1 MTEPILD
8 INQQNRHTLFPIIHT
23 DLFDLYRKQ
32 VECFWDVTEIDM
44 SKDREVFEKL
54 SKGEQHFIK
63 HILAFFAA
71 SDGVV
76 MENLVGRFLE
86 EVKLSEARACYS
98 IQTFMENVHSHTYSL
113 LIDTIVRE
121 KEEKDKLFNAVHN
134 FPAIK
139 MKADW
144 AMKWIGD
151 RKRSYGSRLVAFAC
165 VEGIQF
171 SGAFCAIY
179 WLKKRGIAMNGLT
192 FSNELI
198 SRDEGLHVEV
208 AVCLY
213 HKLQKKPSLEK
224 LKEIIKEAVEIE
236 KHFICEALPCRLLG
250 MNEKMMS
257 NYIEFVADRLCI
269 QLQIK
274 KIFNTSNP
282 FDFME
287 AISIEGKT
295 NFFEKRVSDYAL
307 ATKTK
312 TDNDFSM
319 SLDF

>member
-1 MTEPILD
+1 MTEPILAEE
-8 INQQNRHTLFPIIHT
+8 NNRHTFFPI
-23 DLFDLYRKQ
+23 FYPDLYALYKKQ
-32 VECFWDVTEIDM
+32 LACFWTTDEIDF
-44 SKDREVFEKL
+44 SKDRDAYDKL
-54 SKGEQHFIK
+54 NKEEQHFIK

-76 MENLVGRFLE
+76 MENITTRFLD
-86 EVKLSEARACYS
+86 EVKLSEARACYA

-113 LIDTIVRE
+113 LIDTII
-121 KEEKDKLFNAVHN
+121 KDKTEKDKLFNAVNN
-134 FPAIK
+134 FPAIGQK
-139 MKADW
+139 NDW
-144 AMKWIGD
+144 ALKWIGD

-165 VEGIQF
+165 VEGIMF
-171 SGAFCAIY
+171 SGSFCAIY

-224 LKEIIKEAVEIE
+224 IKEIIKEAVEIE

-257 NYIEFVADRLCI
+257 QYIEFVADRLCL
-269 QLQIK
+269 QLEIK
-274 KIFNTSNP
+274 KIFNSTNP

-295 NFFEKRVSDYAL
+295 NFFEKRVGEYGL
-307 ATKTK
+307 AETKK
-312 TDNDFSM
+312 TGEEFNFDVDF
-319 SLDF
+319 

>member
-1 MTEPILD
+1 MAEPILSLD
-8 INQQNRHTLFPIIHT
+8 NNRHTLFPVIHQ

-32 VECFWDVTEIDM
+32 VECFWDVVEIDM
-44 SKDREVFEKL
+44 SKDRQVFETLTKN
-54 SKGEQHFIK
+54 EQHFIK
-63 HILAFFAA
+63 CVLAFFAA
-71 SDGVV
+71 SDGIVL
-76 MENLVGRFLE
+76 ENIVGRFLE
-86 EVKLSEARACYS
+86 EVKISEARACYS

-113 LIDTIVRE
+113 LIDTIVRNPT
-121 KEEKDKLFNAVHN
+121 EKDKLFNAVEN
-134 FPAIK
+134 YPSIK
-139 MKADW
+139 DKADW

-151 RKRSYGSRLVAFAC
+151 RKRSYGSRLVGFMC
-165 VEGIQF
+165 VEGIFF
-171 SGAFCAIY
+171 SGSFCAIY
-179 WLKKRGIAMNGLT
+179 WLKKRGVMMNGLT

-213 HKLQKKPSLEK
+213 DKLIKKPSTAKIE
-224 LKEIIKEAVEIE
+224 EIIKEAVKIE
-236 KHFICEALPCRLLG
+236 KMFICEALPCRLVG
-250 MNEKMMS
+250 MNDNLMS
-257 NYIEFVADRLCI
+257 NYIEFVADRLCS

-287 AISIEGKT
+287 SISIEGKS

-312 TDNDFSM
+312 TNEDFSM
-319 SLDF
+319 DLEF

>member
-1 MTEPILD
+1 MTEPILLEE
-8 INQQNRHTLFPIIHT
+8 NNRHTFFPIQHQ
-23 DLFDLYRKQ
+23 DLYALYKKQ
-32 VECFWDVTEIDM
+32 LGCFWTTDEIDM
-44 SKDREVFEKL
+44 SKDRDIFATLTEN
-54 SKGEQHFIK
+54 EQHFIK
-63 HILAFFAA
+63 SILAF
-71 SDGVV
+71 
-76 MENLVGRFLE
+76 GRFME

-98 IQTFMENVHSHTYSL
+98 IQTFIEQIHSETYSL
-113 LIDTIVRE
+113 LIDTIVKE
-121 KEEKDKLFNAVHN
+121 KEEKDKLFNAVQN

-139 MKADW
+139 KKADW
-144 AMKWIGD
+144 ATKWIGD

-198 SRDEGLHVEV
+198 SRDEALHVET
-208 AVCLY
+208 AVCLF

-224 LKEIIKEAVEIE
+224 IKEIIKEAVEIE

-257 NYIEFVADRLCI
+257 EYIEFVADRLCI

-274 KIFNTSNP
+274 KIYNTSNP

-287 AISIEGKT
+287 SISIEGKT
-295 NFFEKRVSDYAL
+295 NFFETYFV
-307 ATKTK
+307 
-312 TDNDFSM
+312 NQ
-319 SLDF
+319 

>member
-8 INQQNRHTLFPIIHT
+8 SNQNNRHTLFPIIHT

-32 VECFWDVTEIDM
+32 VECFWDVAEIDM
-44 SKDREVFEKL
+44 SKDRDIFEKL
-54 SKGEQHFIK
+54 TEGEQHFIK

-76 MENLVGRFLE
+76 MENIVGRFMD
-86 EVKLSEARACYS
+86 EVKLSEARACYA

-121 KEEKDKLFNAVHN
+121 KEEKDKLFDAVNN
-134 FPAIK
+134 FPAIGQK
-139 MKADW
+139 NDW

-165 VEGIQF
+165 VEGVMF
-171 SGAFCAIY
+171 SGSFCAIY

-213 HKLQKKPSLEK
+213 HKLHKKPSIAKIE
-224 LKEIIKEAVEIE
+224 EIIKEAVEIE

-257 NYIEFVADRLCI
+257 EYIEFVADRLCS

-274 KIFNTSNP
+274 KIFNTANP
-282 FDFME
+282 FEFME
-287 AISIEGKT
+287 SISIEGKT

-312 TDNDFSM
+312 NGKEFDFN
-319 SLDF
+319 LDF

>member
-1 MTEPILD
+1 MTEPILLEE
-8 INQQNRHTLFPIIHT
+8 NNRHTFFPIQHH
-23 DLFDLYRKQ
+23 DLYALYKKQ
-32 VECFWDVTEIDM
+32 LGCFWTTDEIDM
-44 SKDREVFEKL
+44 SKDRDIFNTL
-54 SKGEQHFIK
+54 SENEQHFIK
-63 HILAFFAA
+63 SILAFFAA
-71 SDGVV
+71 SDGIV
-76 MENLVGRFLE
+76 MENIVGRFME

-98 IQTFMENVHSHTYSL
+98 IQTFIEQIHSETYSL

-121 KEEKDKLFNAVHN
+121 KEEKDKLFNAVAN

-139 MKADW
+139 KKADW
-144 AMKWIGD
+144 ATKWIGD

-198 SRDEGLHVEV
+198 SRDEALHVET

-257 NYIEFVADRLCI
+257 EYIEFVADRLCI

-274 KIFNTSNP
+274 KIYNTSNP

-287 AISIEGKT
+287 SISIEGKT

-312 TDNDFSM
+312 TDDDFSM
-319 SLDF
+319 SMDF

>member
-8 INQQNRHTLFPIIHT
+8 PNQQNRHTLFPIIHQ
-23 DLFDLYRKQ
+23 DLFDFYRKQ

-44 SKDREVFEKL
+44 SKDRDIFATL
-54 SKGEQHFIK
+54 SESEQHFIK

-76 MENLVGRFLE
+76 MENLTTRFLD

-121 KEEKDKLFNAVHN
+121 KEEKDRLFNAVYN
-134 FPAIK
+134 FPAIGQK
-139 MKADW
+139 NDW

-165 VEGIQF
+165 VEGIMF
-171 SGAFCAIY
+171 SGSFCAIY

-208 AVCLY
+208 AVCLF

-224 LKEIIKEAVEIE
+224 IKEIIKEAVEIE

-257 NYIEFVADRLCI
+257 EYIEFVADRLCS
-269 QLQIK
+269 QLRIK
-274 KIFNTSNP
+274 KIYNTSNP

-287 AISIEGKT
+287 SISIEGKT

-312 TDNDFSM
+312 TDDDFSM
-319 SLDF
+319 SVDF